1 MEARTQNKKEN
12 EIMIYWE
19 MGLVGALG
27 WIHGYTGTQGS
38 GRMYHMWQGLG
49 FAFRHCD
56 GALSPWSVGGVFVFF
71 DQERRHDGQEEGEIG
86 VYDHESTFTAES
98 GS

>member
-1 MEARTQNKKEN
+1 MVSSGGTYTQKQKEN

-27 WIHGYTGTQGS
+27 WIHGYTGIQEV

-49 FAFRHCD
+49 AAFRHCD
-56 GALSPWSVGGVFVFF
+56 GALSPWSVGGVFTFF
-71 DQERRHDGQEEGEIG
+71 LIRRGDMKGRERER
-86 VYDHESTFTAES
+86 
-98 GS
+98 